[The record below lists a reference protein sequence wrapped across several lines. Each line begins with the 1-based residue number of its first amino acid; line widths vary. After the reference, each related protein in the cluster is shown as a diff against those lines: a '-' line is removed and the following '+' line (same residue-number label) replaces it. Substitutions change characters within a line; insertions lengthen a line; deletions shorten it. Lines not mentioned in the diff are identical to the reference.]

1 VSEFVP
7 VQLQGFDLFLIE
19 TGLIVVAILLAV
31 FRPTLGDG
39 FFRSIQAPLAR
50 LAERPLLSLV
60 VIALAPL
67 VLRGLLL
74 PWKPPPQPYFHDEF
88 SYLLAGDTFAHG
100 RVANPPHPLWV
111 FFESMNIL
119 QQPVYASM
127 YPPAQGVFLAAGK
140 LLTGRPW
147 AGVAMSMGLM
157 CGALLWM
164 LRGWFSPGWAFLGAS
179 LAVIRLGVF
188 SYWMN
193 SYWGGAPAAIG
204 GALVAGAL
212 PRIWKYGRPRDGAIL
227 AAGIVLLTNS
237 RPYDG
242 LLFSAPICVALLWR
256 RPAAHV
262 WIALTSVLALGV
274 LVTSY
279 YNCRVTG
286 HALVFA
292 EQLNRTQYA
301 VQPLWVFQNAAPEP
315 AYHHAV
321 MRDFFV
327 NRERDTR
334 YFSDSVLSFVGYLLW
349 RERVLFW
356 FYFGPLLAFPLL
368 LEPRAMLDSRL
379 VVPGVAFLLVTA
391 GIAVET
397 FSLNP
402 QYYAPACCAMY
413 AFVLA
418 ALQRIAQWT
427 RHGGLTGLFLVRA
440 VPSICVTMLVVRVLA
455 GPLGLDILSTPFN
468 WSTSAFGNFRRAELL
483 ADLRERPNASLVIV
497 RYGPLHD
504 AYDEWV
510 YNEADIDRAKV
521 VWARDMGAENE
532 RLLSYFKGRDTY
544 VLDPDVDPPLLLRYS
559 ATQ

>member
-1 VSEFVP
+1 MLGIGDVGAPVQPLHAAGNADRLVEGLIEHVIRRYDLDHGEEHESDARKSVRQQQSVILTSPAVLRSSLGAGAAVSEFLP

-19 TGLIVVAILLAV
+19 TGLIVLAILLAV

-39 FFRSIQAPLAR
+39 FFRSIQAPLVR

-67 VLRGLLL
+67 LLRGLLL

-111 FFESMNIL
+111 FFESMHIL

-127 YPPAQGVFLAAGK
+127 YPPAQGLFLAAGK

-147 AGVAMSMGLM
+147 AGVAMSVGLM

-227 AAGIVLLTNS
+227 ALGIVLLANS

-242 LLFSAPICVALLWR
+242 LLFSAPICAALLWR

-262 WIALTSVLALGV
+262 WIALTSVLALGAGP
-274 LVTSY
+274 
-279 YNCRVTG
+279 G
-286 HALVFA
+286 HRPPV
-292 EQLNRTQYA
+292 R
-301 VQPLWVFQNAAPEP
+301 
-315 AYHHAV
+315 
-321 MRDFFV
+321 
-327 NRERDTR
+327 
-334 YFSDSVLSFVGYLLW
+334 
-349 RERVLFW
+349 
-356 FYFGPLLAFPLL
+356 
-368 LEPRAMLDSRL
+368 PRAGCPERRPRRLCIRCWAGTDS
-379 VVPGVAFLLVTA
+379 
-391 GIAVET
+391 
-397 FSLNP
+397 
-402 QYYAPACCAMY
+402 
-413 AFVLA
+413 
-418 ALQRIAQWT
+418 
-427 RHGGLTGLFLVRA
+427 
-440 VPSICVTMLVVRVLA
+440 
-455 GPLGLDILSTPFN
+455 
-468 WSTSAFGNFRRAELL
+468 
-483 ADLRERPNASLVIV
+483 
-497 RYGPLHD
+497 
-504 AYDEWV
+504 
-510 YNEADIDRAKV
+510 
-521 VWARDMGAENE
+521 
-532 RLLSYFKGRDTY
+532 
-544 VLDPDVDPPLLLRYS
+544 
-559 ATQ
+559 